1 MFASSTSGSSAHH
14 KENVEENNSLKRYTE
29 SPARAEAKQPRNQE
43 LVEAAPSSSRTLAG
57 NRKRPAETDSSA
69 DDFFGFGGQE
79 KTLKATGTLG
89 RSRTPVS
96 MEEEDIFGFGP
107 ADESVNKQLSKAR
120 PNTQVSI
127 SDDEDVPVG
136 SRPQQEIKT
145 GGVEPIQ
152 KLRKEIQLVPAF
164 QLTKKTNRIDTSLVN
179 STHSDG
185 HLDSTGFIG
194 KVCIAFIMYSTYR
207 YRYDILS
214 SVNKIKD
221 K

>member
-1 MFASSTSGSSAHH
+1 M
-14 KENVEENNSLKRYTE
+14 
-29 SPARAEAKQPRNQE
+29 
-43 LVEAAPSSSRTLAG
+43 LAG

-79 KTLKATGTLG
+79 KMKATGTLARG
-89 RSRTPVS
+89 RTPVS
-96 MEEEDIFGFGP
+96 VEEEDIFGFGP
-107 ADESVNKQLSKAR
+107 AVESVNKQLSKAR

-127 SDDEDVPVG
+127 SDDEDVPVA
-136 SRPQQEIKT
+136 SRTQQEIKT
-145 GGVEPIQ
+145 GGLEPIQ

-164 QLTKKTNRIDTSLVN
+164 QLTKKTTRTDTSLVN

-207 YRYDILS
+207 
-214 SVNKIKD
+214 
-221 K
+221 